1 MAMSTEGAFA
11 PPPRGST
18 RRQIESVAAELFYR
32 RGYGN
37 TSVREIL
44 AALGMTPA
52 AMYNHF
58 RSKEELLHSIA
69 SRTCAELERQLADAF
84 ERGGGDPVRELWE
97 AARTLTVFHTTYR
110 LEAVVSRSETHHLPP
125 SLSTEIRDSERRIR
139 REFER
144 MLEQGR
150 TRGAFRA
157 ALPGGREA
165 DIPVT
170 AKALLD
176 MCIHAGLWFRPEGRL
191 SAEEIAEQY
200 GVLVL
205 RAAGVGHDE
214 IQSLSASVP
223 K

>member
-1 MAMSTEGAFA
+1 MAMSTGEAVA
-11 PPPRGST
+11 QPPGRST
-18 RRQIESVAAELFYR
+18 RRQIEAVAAELFYR

-69 SRTCAELERQLADAF
+69 SRTCADLERQLAEAF

-97 AARTLTVFHTTYR
+97 AARTLTLFHTTYR

-125 SLSTEIRDSERRIR
+125 PQSTEIRDSERRIR

-150 TRGAFRA
+150 ELGAFRI
-157 ALPGGREA
+157 ALPGDRPG

-170 AKALLD
+170 AKAILD
-176 MCIHAGLWFRPEGRL
+176 LCIHAGLWFRPEGRL
-191 SAEEIAEQY
+191 SAEDIAEQY

-205 RAAGVGHDE
+205 QAVGVTHRE
-214 IQSLSASVP
+214 IQSLSASAP